1 MLKKIL
7 IGTAAVG
14 LLSIINS
21 EALSLLVLSG
31 LMGWF
36 ALWLVIQAG
45 KRDV

>member
-7 IGTAAVG
+7 VGAAVMVILTTKSEPLALFVLD
-14 LLSIINS
+14 LL
-21 EALSLLVLSG
+21 L
-31 LMGWF
+31 GWF